1 MMCAMFIILVVFAS
15 VKMAFYSVPLAL
27 FSRASGLIGTE
38 YTGSSSAEQEQAV
51 FIDFIAVLQRDDLR

>member
-38 YTGSSSAEQEQAV
+38 YTIFRLGIVKIV
-51 FIDFIAVLQRDDLR
+51 FG